1 MRRLHVSQKPPPDQ
15 QSTQPAAPNSTHDET
30 QSSLSI
36 ALDPQVHTQES
47 PLAVSTL
54 RVRSQEPSHTTGI
67 LKVHHQEPSST
78 PSGRRV
84 SIQEPP
90 PSLSVRRVSIQ
101 EPLSIL
107 QSHRISSHESYP
119 DRSHRRFS
127 IQDKPSITYN
137 GWVGARDGQPNQH
150 LSTSLTE
157 IQSVSNY
164 SQTDFE
170 NFQTVERTGQTFKQ
184 NRLSVDVP
192 PSITHSP
199 EASIKSIES
208 IVWGSQ
214 ESFKQY
220 VHSPQL
226 SQITLDNIHNYMP
239 RYSTGIGSSR
249 FQDKWSRQS
258 LLPLGWRL
266 LHEARKISRQLS
278 LVLSLAGMVIIGLIS
293 LGQPWMHFQVPL
305 KPPGDPDG
313 PQTIPVNTIFF
324 MQCPD
329 VVCMYEYDQNASGL
343 AAARARFAEWEK
355 QVCLLAEGLPTIIP
369 SWWLLQL
376 SCCPAFPPA
385 VAMAER
391 VLAPTQMGRGDRYYT
406 YTELLA
412 ISRRFKQNPNELMIT
427 WILRVYD
434 QGGPA
439 LSLNSGE
446 LALLGDLTHDAI
458 FNYHCKTLRGGCKT
472 LLTWLLQAWRQRW
485 ESFLHFE
492 ATELPF
498 RPWTTMEEGIQLVRE
513 LGMLD
518 WIYRELP
525 SPLSPPE
532 PEYAAPEDVPF
543 TQGLQRRLLT
553 AAPSELRLSLVSLL
567 VKGMTVLEAVM
578 EIQTIADVGL
588 LWRQSQPGRAKLMLG
603 PNPTRKDLTGWLLSH
618 GVPRERVDKQPTK
631 VLLEL
636 YIKEAKRSRSQ
647 PVYGLGEEQPPP
659 PPYSDQACG
668 EEPPIRHD

>member
-1 MRRLHVSQKPPPDQ
+1 
-15 QSTQPAAPNSTHDET
+15 
-30 QSSLSI
+30 
-36 ALDPQVHTQES
+36 
-47 PLAVSTL
+47 
-54 RVRSQEPSHTTGI
+54 
-67 LKVHHQEPSST
+67 
-78 PSGRRV
+78 
-84 SIQEPP
+84 
-90 PSLSVRRVSIQ
+90 
-101 EPLSIL
+101 
-107 QSHRISSHESYP
+107 
-119 DRSHRRFS
+119 
-127 IQDKPSITYN
+127 
-137 GWVGARDGQPNQH
+137 
-150 LSTSLTE
+150 
-157 IQSVSNY
+157 
-164 SQTDFE
+164 
-170 NFQTVERTGQTFKQ
+170 
-184 NRLSVDVP
+184 
-192 PSITHSP
+192 
-199 EASIKSIES
+199 
-208 IVWGSQ
+208 
-214 ESFKQY
+214 
-220 VHSPQL
+220 
-226 SQITLDNIHNYMP
+226 
-239 RYSTGIGSSR
+239 
-249 FQDKWSRQS
+249 
-258 LLPLGWRL
+258 
-266 LHEARKISRQLS
+266 
-278 LVLSLAGMVIIGLIS
+278 
-293 LGQPWMHFQVPL
+293 
-305 KPPGDPDG
+305 
-313 PQTIPVNTIFF
+313 
-324 MQCPD
+324 
-329 VVCMYEYDQNASGL
+329 
-343 AAARARFAEWEK
+343 
-355 QVCLLAEGLPTIIP
+355 
-369 SWWLLQL
+369 
-376 SCCPAFPPA
+376 
-385 VAMAER
+385 MAER

-446 LALLGDLTHDAI
+446 LALLGDLAHDAI

>member
-1 MRRLHVSQKPPPDQ
+1 MSQKPPSDPW
-15 QSTQPAAPNSTHDET
+15 STQPAAPNTTRAET
-30 QSSLSI
+30 QSSVPMT
-36 ALDPQVHTQES
+36 LDAQVGTQES
-47 PLAVSTL
+47 PLAISTL
-54 RVRSQEPSHTTGI
+54 RGSSQEPSHNIGI
-67 LKVHHQEPSST
+67 LKV
-78 PSGRRV
+78 SGL
-84 SIQEPP
+84 EPP
-90 PSLSVRRVSIQ
+90 
-101 EPLSIL
+101 
-107 QSHRISSHESYP
+107 
-119 DRSHRRFS
+119 
-127 IQDKPSITYN
+127 T
-137 GWVGARDGQPNQH
+137 
-150 LSTSLTE
+150 
-157 IQSVSNY
+157 
-164 SQTDFE
+164 
-170 NFQTVERTGQTFKQ
+170 
-184 NRLSVDVP
+184 
-192 PSITHSP
+192 
-199 EASIKSIES
+199 
-208 IVWGSQ
+208 
-214 ESFKQY
+214 
-220 VHSPQL
+220 
-226 SQITLDNIHNYMP
+226 
-239 RYSTGIGSSR
+239 
-249 FQDKWSRQS
+249 FQDKWSHQS
-258 LLPLGWRL
+258 LLPIGWRL

-278 LVLSLAGMVIIGLIS
+278 LVLTLAGMMIISLIS

-305 KPPGDPDG
+305 MPPGDPDG
-313 PQTIPVNTIFF
+313 SLTIPIDTIFF
-324 MQCPD
+324 VQCPD
-329 VVCMYEYDQNASGL
+329 VVCMYEYDQNACKACPVLTTLGFISPLLSQGPLLLSWNGFSLPWDGVSSSGGTTHHHPIL
-343 AAARARFAEWEK
+343 
-355 QVCLLAEGLPTIIP
+355 VVSPGVLL
-369 SWWLLQL
+369 
-376 SCCPAFPPA
+376 PAFPPA

-458 FNYHCKTLRGGCKT
+458 FNYHCKTLRGGCQT
-472 LLTWLLQAWRQRW
+472 LLTWLLQAWRRRW

-518 WIYRELP
+518 WIYREPSSPP
-525 SPLSPPE
+525 SPPA

-647 PVYGLGEEQPPP
+647 PLYGLGEEQPPP

-668 EEPPIRHD
+668 EEPPMRHD